1 MGNDNSKVVK
11 IDRERYME
19 IKIYAAVNDLRIV
32 DIVNLA
38 VDEYLKKSEDFDQ
51 FKQKYLAPE
60 TKKVTIPAEDYE
72 KLKKVAKENNIDI
85 S

>member
-19 IKIYAAVNDLRIV
+19 IKIYAAVRGLKIV

-38 VDEYLKKSEDFDQ
+38 VDEYLKKSADFDQ
-51 FKQKYLAPE
+51 FKQKYLTPE
-60 TKKVTIPAEDYE
+60 TKNVTIPMKDYE
-72 KLKKVAKENNIDI
+72 KLKKVAEENNINI
-85 S
+85 G